1 MNSLRPTGI
10 HADRKAGTMTIPW
23 NDGHVSEYTFGWLRE
38 ACPCAECRGGHEKMG
53 VIPEPQ
59 DDLFVIP
66 LMDARTTQL
75 QDVQMM
81 GNYAINLI
89 WMDGHKHGIYNWAYL
104 RAICGC
110 AECRGKG

>member
-1 MNSLRPTGI
+1 
-10 HADRKAGTMTIPW
+10 MTIPW

-38 ACPCAECRGGHEKMG
+38 ACPCAECRGGHENMG
-53 VIPEPQ
+53 TIPTRGTPPGLD
-59 DDLFVIP
+59 DDLLMIP
-66 LMDARTTQL
+66 LMDARATQL

-89 WMDGHKHGIYNWAYL
+89 WMDGHKHGIYNWGYL

-110 AECRGKG
+110 AECLEKRD